1 MGELHPPVSLAGEP
15 LLAHRPACGEH
26 SVQLYRGEAELGAAL
41 AAFVAAGLRAG
52 DGALIIGSM
61 PRWTTLL
68 QALGALDIDS
78 RAAAQRGQLR
88 FFGARTV
95 LAACMGRGVPDR
107 LLFNETAS
115 GVLGQARLPGVPL
128 RVYSDVSDVLWR
140 DDAREAALALE
151 SFWNSLDAPAFALLC
166 ACPLD
171 SLDAAAYDGGMQRI
185 CAAHTH
191 FAPAGDCRAFDDAVR
206 QAIEDVLEPRLVR
219 MLQSLSSAHRPAAA
233 MPAGQAS
240 LFWLKANMPRT
251 ADRVLSRIREAAPVP
266 VK

>member
-1 MGELHPPVSLAGEP
+1 
-15 LLAHRPACGEH
+15 
-26 SVQLYRGEAELGAAL
+26 VQLYRGEAELGAAL

-151 SFWNSLDAPAFALLC
+151 SFWNSLDTLPFALLC
-166 ACPLD
+166 SCPLD
-171 SLDAAAYDGGMQRI
+171 SLDAAAYDGGMQRM
-185 CAAHTH
+185 CEAHTH
-191 FAPAGDCRAFDDAVR
+191 FAPAGDCGAFEAAVR
-206 QAIEDVLEPRLVR
+206 RAIDEVLEPRLAR
-219 MLQSLSSAHRPAAA
+219 MLQSLSAAQRLSADMPAAQA
-233 MPAGQAS
+233 M
-240 LFWLKANMPRT
+240 LFWLKAHMPRT
-251 ADRVLSRIREAAPVP
+251 ADRVLVRARETPLLPAERRP
-266 VK
+266 